1 MKNSPQVESTSDT
14 LGGIIES
21 KMVNTLPVN
30 GRDYQKLIFTIPG
43 VAGAPDQISDSPGS
57 YGIVFREWGSRTF
70 EQLST

>member
-1 MKNSPQVESTSDT
+1 MAQKVEVLGEELPQVESTSDT

-43 VAGAPDQISDSPGS
+43 VAGAPDEISA
-57 YGIVFREWGSRTF
+57 RRK
-70 EQLST
+70 